1 MPSSSLAELG
11 WTEFFEEQ
19 LGDVSEPAA
28 VPMRVSIEHQ
38 DRYTIVGP
46 SGVRDAHLTG
56 KLLQEA
62 NRGGPRPAAGDW
74 VAAIPEGPICHV
86 FRRRTAFQRVSPRGK
101 LQVISANID
110 RVLIVTSC
118 NAEFNVR
125 RIERYLS
132 AVSQS
137 GARPALVLTKIDLCD
152 APNYYRDQLQAVA
165 GDTPIIL
172 VATPTG
178 VGVDD
183 IDPLLGPGLT
193 LALVGSSGVGKSTL
207 ANALMHEYKFVTAAI
222 REQDAKGRHTTT
234 RRELVVLP
242 DDRGILIDTPGMR
255 ELQLTADTDDQKRA
269 FADIVELAQECQFRD
284 CAHKSE
290 PGCAVR
296 GVIEESRLHNFH
308 LIAHETR
315 TTSAT
320 KKKTEK
326 AVHRGSTRRRTK
338 KPSKV

>member
-1 MPSSSLAELG
+1 MPSLAELG
-11 WTEFFEEQ
+11 WTDFFQEQ
-19 LGDVSEPAA
+19 LGDVTDPTG

-46 SGVRDAHLTG
+46 SGIRDAHLTG
-56 KLLQEA
+56 NILQEA
-62 NRGGPRPAAGDW
+62 NQGGPRPAAGDW
-74 VAAIPEGPICHV
+74 VAAVPDGPICHV
-86 FRRRTAFQRVSPRGK
+86 FRRRTAFQRLSPRGK

-118 NAEFNVR
+118 NAEFNIR

-137 GARPALVLTKIDLCD
+137 GARSALVLTKIDLCED
-152 APNYYRDQLQAVA
+152 PQKYRDELATVA
-165 GDTPIIL
+165 GKTPIVL

-178 VGVDD
+178 EGVED
-183 IDPLLGPGLT
+183 IEHLLGPGMT

-207 ANALMHEYKFVTAAI
+207 ANALMHEDKFTTAAI

-242 DDRGILIDTPGMR
+242 EERGVLIDTPGMR
-255 ELQLTADTDDQKRA
+255 ELQLSGDADEQQEA
-269 FADIVELAQECQFRD
+269 FADVVELAQNCQFRN
-284 CAHKSE
+284 CAHLSE

-296 GVIEESRLHNFH
+296 GVIEAKRLKNFQ
-308 LIAHETR
+308 LIFIETR
-315 TTSAT
+315 TTSSA
-320 KKKTEK
+320 KRKTDK

-338 KPSKV
+338 KTGKSK